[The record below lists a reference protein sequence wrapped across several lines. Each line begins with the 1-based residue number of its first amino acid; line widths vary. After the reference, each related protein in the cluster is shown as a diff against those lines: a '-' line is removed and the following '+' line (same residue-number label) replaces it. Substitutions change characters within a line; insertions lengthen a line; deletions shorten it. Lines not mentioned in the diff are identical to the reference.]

1 MGGATAPSEVAL
13 LVLLRCRYYCLFCF
27 PSSPP
32 PEARSLL
39 WIRYFSRLLPLTL
52 AKVKL
57 HTKAL
62 ACTFLNRYLCS
73 DTSPSFITALI
84 HLPSYESHLD
94 FIQSMGKR
102 HAPSLV
108 KAYHPR
114 SRRSRGLR
122 HAPEAPL
129 DATQLHRVDL
139 LIPSI
144 ARWVRWISSPPC
156 WLPA

>member
-1 MGGATAPSEVAL
+1 ML
-13 LVLLRCRYYCLFCF
+13 LGCCYYCLFCF

-39 WIRYFSRLLPLTL
+39 QIRHFSCFIPLPL

-62 ACTFLNRYLCS
+62 ASTSRNSYLCS

-94 FIQSMGKR
+94 FILSMGKR
-102 HAPSLV
+102 HAPSVV

-129 DATQLHRVDL
+129 VATQLHRVDL
-139 LIPSI
+139 LSPSI
-144 ARWVRWISSPPC
+144 AKLVRWISSPPC
-156 WLPA
+156 RLPD

>member
-1 MGGATAPSEVAL
+1 ML
-13 LVLLRCRYYCLFCF
+13 LMCCYYCLFCF
-27 PSSPP
+27 PSSPS
-32 PEARSLL
+32 PEARSPLQVSLFYSLL
-39 WIRYFSRLLPLTL
+39 SLPL
-52 AKVKL
+52 AKAKH

-62 ACTFLNRYLCS
+62 ACTFRNRYLCS
-73 DTSPSFITALI
+73 DTSPSFITSLI

-108 KAYHPR
+108 KVYHPR

-129 DATQLHRVDL
+129 GTTQLYRVAL
-139 LIPSI
+139 LSPSI
-144 ARWVRWISSPPC
+144 ARLVRWISSPLC
-156 WLPA
+156 RLLT

>member
-1 MGGATAPSEVAL
+1 ML
-13 LVLLRCRYYCLFCF
+13 LGCCYYCLFCF

-39 WIRYFSRLLPLTL
+39 YIRLFSRLLPLPL

-62 ACTFLNRYLCS
+62 ACTFRNRYLCS

-102 HAPSLV
+102 HAPSVV
-108 KAYHPR
+108 KTHR
-114 SRRSRGLR
+114 HRFRRSRGLR

-129 DATQLHRVDL
+129 GTTQLHRVAL
-139 LIPSI
+139 PSFSI
-144 ARWVRWISSPPC
+144 AKLVRYIRFPTC
-156 WLPA
+156 LLPA